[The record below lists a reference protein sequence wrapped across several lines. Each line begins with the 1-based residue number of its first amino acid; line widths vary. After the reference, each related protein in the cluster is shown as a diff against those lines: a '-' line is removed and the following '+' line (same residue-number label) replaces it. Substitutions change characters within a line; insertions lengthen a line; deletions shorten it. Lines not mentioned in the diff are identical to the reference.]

1 MQRFGTRSRPAS
13 RASKW
18 WVCWHRLVLAL
29 HTALRQRQYRQ
40 QQLRRSASSPP
51 ADQSRM
57 PPGVDCTMALELT
70 PWASGWSASRA
81 VRPRMSG
88 THAFAILL
96 PHQCRH
102 NKAER
107 AWILHL
113 LDCHTIIRCAPRC
126 ALKTLLQRFG
136 SVQVG
141 WVCVVRFVNFLQRHN
156 SCSLVCAPL
165 VGDVCKASLT
175 FLGVCCGETH
185 DSGGHGAIGA
195 LRGSACGDV
204 SAVTR

>member
-1 MQRFGTRSRPAS
+1 MPQATSHDGARDACRSRVQRFGTRSRPAS

-57 PPGVDCTMALELT
+57 PPGADCTMALELT

-141 WVCVVRFVNFLQRHN
+141 WVCVAFCKFSSTAQFLLACVR
-156 SCSLVCAPL
+156 A
-165 VGDVCKASLT
+165 VGW
-175 FLGVCCGETH
+175 
-185 DSGGHGAIGA
+185 
-195 LRGSACGDV
+195 
-204 SAVTR
+204 